1 MRVKDNN
8 YYQKKLVYKL
18 KNNFRKPTYRY
29 FQDRK
34 NIKNIDNNIGYESP
48 SCDNILTIY
57 KKNNEISLNQ
67 MKKSETLD
75 RFEKE
80 NNINKNN
87 VSAYSIYTLNSGIQ
101 NNTLYNK
108 LIFNP
113 SLENSHNYIMNKRN
127 LSPIT
132 GINNDSKINNSNQIN
147 KNNITNNFYINS
159 NLNQTYNFNISNKK
173 QLQNYN
179 NAILNQR
186 LNHQIIAQPYST
198 IATGIDLNELNTQNQ
213 IINNRE
219 IKPKII
225 NINIQNRIPL
235 DRNLNSHNKKKGNG
249 YKLVKRVNNFT
260 NFQNNFLS
268 LNYETIHQDKNKNMQ
283 IPLTYNQILNQDQIQ
298 NNISNIGD
306 AKLNNITNI
315 TDINK
320 GVINPLSNQI
330 DNLGFKTSEGINN
343 EIINNLNNIN
353 SIQNNINP
361 NIMNNRAT
369 NIQNNVNSNMISNRL
384 TILPNNNIFN
394 NITTNNLYNNNT
406 TINQGIDPLVKELIN
421 QETNQVTNQE
431 INSILNNSNP
441 AFQTLPQ
448 INQNNLIDN
457 YINNQ
462 HYIMQQKPLNT
473 QNQFNIEL
481 TKQQM
486 QKQNSLITE
495 ETNPYINVSTQ
506 ENPHNLRLTLAN
518 NNILTNLQNDYINQE
533 QDVNQFLND
542 FFQSQ
547 NSYLNQ
553 PSSQGKLFS
562 QNNDN
567 FKEILNNI
575 PIEGKILKSYSASSR
590 PGNNKMGISKTN
602 QDSFISKLN
611 INNINDFNI
620 FGVLDGHGPSGHF
633 VSKFSSLFI
642 LNYIMNNP
650 EIKNLTNL
658 ESIYFSLKK
667 NNYQIIK
674 QSFMLIDNIL
684 KTQKFDSKES
694 GSTCVLIIQIGKN
707 IICANV
713 GDSRA
718 IAVFDESNDKN
729 LNNLEMIPLSIDY
742 KPELPEEKERI
753 LMSGGSVEQLKSRLG
768 IGIGPYRVFAP
779 GEDYPG
785 LAMSRSIG
793 DFEGKNFGII
803 SEPGIIEYNIK
814 ENTKFIVICSD
825 GVWEFLENE
834 HVKNVGKNF
843 YLNND
848 PNGFIQELITQSVIE
863 WKANDD
869 IIDDITAIV
878 LYF

>member
-1 MRVKDNN
+1 
-8 YYQKKLVYKL
+8 
-18 KNNFRKPTYRY
+18 
-29 FQDRK
+29 
-34 NIKNIDNNIGYESP
+34 
-48 SCDNILTIY
+48 
-57 KKNNEISLNQ
+57 
-67 MKKSETLD
+67 
-75 RFEKE
+75 
-80 NNINKNN
+80 
-87 VSAYSIYTLNSGIQ
+87 
-101 NNTLYNK
+101 
-108 LIFNP
+108 
-113 SLENSHNYIMNKRN
+113 
-127 LSPIT
+127 
-132 GINNDSKINNSNQIN
+132 
-147 KNNITNNFYINS
+147 
-159 NLNQTYNFNISNKK
+159 
-173 QLQNYN
+173 
-179 NAILNQR
+179 
-186 LNHQIIAQPYST
+186 
-198 IATGIDLNELNTQNQ
+198 
-213 IINNRE
+213 
-219 IKPKII
+219 
-225 NINIQNRIPL
+225 
-235 DRNLNSHNKKKGNG
+235 
-249 YKLVKRVNNFT
+249 
-260 NFQNNFLS
+260 
-268 LNYETIHQDKNKNMQ
+268 
-283 IPLTYNQILNQDQIQ
+283 
-298 NNISNIGD
+298 
-306 AKLNNITNI
+306 
-315 TDINK
+315 
-320 GVINPLSNQI
+320 
-330 DNLGFKTSEGINN
+330 
-343 EIINNLNNIN
+343 
-353 SIQNNINP
+353 
-361 NIMNNRAT
+361 
-369 NIQNNVNSNMISNRL
+369 
-384 TILPNNNIFN
+384 
-394 NITTNNLYNNNT
+394 
-406 TINQGIDPLVKELIN
+406 
-421 QETNQVTNQE
+421 
-431 INSILNNSNP
+431 
-441 AFQTLPQ
+441 
-448 INQNNLIDN
+448 
-457 YINNQ
+457 
-462 HYIMQQKPLNT
+462 
-473 QNQFNIEL
+473 
-481 TKQQM
+481 M
-486 QKQNSLITE
+486 QKQNSLISE

-506 ENPHNLRLTLAN
+506 ENPQNLRLTLAN
-518 NNILTNLQNDYINQE
+518 NNILTNLQNEYINQE

-803 SEPGIIEYNIK
+803 SEPGIIEYNIT

-863 WKANDD
+863 WKANDY